1 MKKIIIRILAVLG
14 FIYLVTIIVTIMML
28 SGRKGKVPATTIL
41 EVNFEQPLVEDIPET
56 PTAKFTLQDRLTVR
70 DVVDAIDRG
79 AADDRVKG
87 MVARVGAVSMGMAQ
101 TQELRE
107 AVARFRSHKKFA
119 IAFAETFG
127 EFGPGNNAY
136 YLATAFDQI
145 YLQPSGDVG
154 LTGVMLET
162 PFVKNTLNKLGG
174 SFRGDHRYEYKNA
187 LNTFTETKYTPPH
200 KEAMEKVM
208 NSWMGQLKDGICTA
222 RQIAPDQFQGI
233 VDKGPYLGK
242 EALDAKLVD
251 GLAYR
256 DEVYDQVKKKAG
268 SDAEFLYLNKY
279 LDRAG
284 RPHNS
289 GKTIALVFGA
299 GGVARGKSEY
309 NAVNGSLTMGSDTV
323 AGAIRAAVADKDV
336 KAILFRVDSP
346 GGSYVASDTI
356 WREVVNARKAGK
368 PVIVS
373 MGDLAGSGGYFV
385 AMAADKIVAQP
396 GTITASIGVL
406 GGKVLS
412 SGIWDKVGISWDEVH
427 NGANATMF
435 TGVQDYTPAEWAR
448 FEAWLDRVYVDFT
461 SKVADGRK
469 LPKDKVLEIAKGRI
483 WTGEDAKSLGL
494 VDELG
499 GFDTALNLAKRAANI
514 AEREDVKIVVF
525 PHQKTLIESLLQR
538 EGADNSDKEA
548 ADAAAVMNQ
557 VLKVVQPVAREMHAL
572 GIDRK
577 ERGDD
582 VLLMP
587 SLEPGR

>member
-1 MKKIIIRILAVLG
+1 MKKLVIRILAILG

-41 EVNFEQPLVEDIPET
+41 EANFEQPLVEDIPET
-56 PTAKFTLQDRLTVR
+56 TTAKFALQDRTTVR
-70 DVVDAIDRG
+70 DVVDALDRG

-87 MVARVGAVSMGMAQ
+87 MVARIGAVPMGMAQ

-119 IAFAETFG
+119 VAFAETFG

-162 PFVKNTLNKLGG
+162 PFIKGTLNKLGA
-174 SFRGDHRYEYKNA
+174 SFHGDHRYEYKNA
-187 LNTFTETKYTPPH
+187 LNTFTETKYTAPH

-208 NSWMGQLKDGICTA
+208 NSWVGQLKDGICSA
-222 RQIAPDQFQGI
+222 RQISPDQFQNV

-242 EALDAKLVD
+242 EAVDAKLVD

-256 DEVYDQVKKKAG
+256 DEVYDQVKKKA
-268 SDAEFLYLNKY
+268 SDAEFLYLDKY

-284 RPHNS
+284 RPHDK
-289 GKTIALVFGA
+289 GKTIALIYGA
-299 GGVARGKSEY
+299 GGVTRGKSEY
-309 NAVNGSLTMGSDTV
+309 NAVNGSQNMGSDTV
-323 AGAIRAAVADKDV
+323 AAALRAAVADKDV

-406 GGKVLS
+406 GGKILS
-412 SGIWDKVGISWDEVH
+412 SGLWDKIGISWDEVH

-435 TGVQDYTPAEWAR
+435 TGVQDYSPAEWQR
-448 FEAWLDRVYVDFT
+448 FQDWLNRVYVDFT

-483 WTGEDAKSLGL
+483 WTGEDAKGLGL

-499 GFDTALNLAKRAANI
+499 GFDTALNLAKKSANI
-514 AEREDVKIVVF
+514 AEREEVKVVVF
-525 PHQKTLIESLLQR
+525 PHKKTLLESLLQR
-538 EGADNSDKEA
+538 EGPDNSEKEA
-548 ADAAAVMNQ
+548 TGAAAVMNQ
-557 VLKVVQPVAREMHAL
+557 MLQVVQPIAREMHAL
-572 GIDRK
+572 GVDAK
-577 ERGDD
+577 EPGDD

-587 SLEPGR
+587 AFDPGK

>member
-1 MKKIIIRILAVLG
+1 LG
-14 FIYLVTIIVTIMML
+14 T
-28 SGRKGKVPATTIL
+28 R
-41 EVNFEQPLVEDIPET
+41 
-56 PTAKFTLQDRLTVR
+56 
-70 DVVDAIDRG
+70 
-79 AADDRVKG
+79 
-87 MVARVGAVSMGMAQ
+87 
-101 TQELRE
+101 
-107 AVARFRSHKKFA
+107 
-119 IAFAETFG
+119 
-127 EFGPGNNAY
+127 
-136 YLATAFDQI
+136 
-145 YLQPSGDVG
+145 
-154 LTGVMLET
+154 
-162 PFVKNTLNKLGG
+162 
-174 SFRGDHRYEYKNA
+174 FRGDHRYEYKNA

-208 NSWMGQLKDGICTA
+208 NSWVGQLKDGICTA
-222 RQIAPDQFQGI
+222 RQIPPDQFQSAL
-233 VDKGPYLGK
+233 DKGPYLGK
-242 EALDAKLVD
+242 EAVDAKLVD

-268 SDAEFLYLNKY
+268 SDAEFLYLDKY

-284 RPHNS
+284 RPHDK
-289 GKTIALVFGA
+289 GKTIALIYGA

-309 NAVNGSLTMGSDTV
+309 NAVNGSQTMGSDTV
-323 AGAIRAAVADKDV
+323 AAAFRAAVADKDV

-406 GGKVLS
+406 GGKILS
-412 SGIWDKVGISWDEVH
+412 EGFWDKVGISWDEVH

-435 TGVQDYTPAEWAR
+435 TGVQDYTPAEWQR

-483 WTGEDAKSLGL
+483 WSGEDAKGLGL

-499 GFDTALNLAKRAANI
+499 GFDTALNLAKKSANI
-514 AEREDVKIVVF
+514 AEKEEVKIVVF
-525 PHQKTLIESLLQR
+525 PHKKTLLESILQR
-538 EGADNSDKEA
+538 EGPDNSEKEA
-548 ADAAAVMNQ
+548 TGAAAVMNQ
-557 VLKVVQPVAREMHAL
+557 MLHVVQPVAREMHAL
-572 GIDRK
+572 GVDAK
-577 ERGDD
+577 EPGDD

-587 SLEPGR
+587 AFKPGR